1 MAHLHMPFL
10 AEIGLALHDVAANEL
25 LGILGCLRYSG
36 GCIAYQDASA
46 TLDAKALQT
55 GIDTQVTDQILQQ
68 TFHGES
74 YYSSGHADD
83 GNYSSAKGAKMLST
97 CMLGFRGIRV
107 L

>member
-68 TFHGES
+68 TFYGES
-74 YYSSGHADD
+74 YLAVD
-83 GNYSSAKGAKMLST
+83 MQV
-97 CMLGFRGIRV
+97 MGITVV
-107 L
+107 LRAPRCCQLVC